1 MEKQELFW
9 KKESESD
16 QKWKDK
22 LVLVSMQEIWEVA
35 LHQRHIGALV
45 AGGRGANGKS
55 IFWFLFNISFSIV
68 QSRISL
74 NLLWAPV
81 CCLAFLKSPT
91 NQIYEISDGPAKLSC
106 GMKGQRNIY
115 SVVHSSEV
123 ILQVLSFDQ
132 LPRRPYFWVVSEL
145 GNFLPWI
152 ARLLTFLFFRWK
164 ISFAISK

>member
-1 MEKQELFW
+1 
-9 KKESESD
+9 
-16 QKWKDK
+16 
-22 LVLVSMQEIWEVA
+22 MQEIWAVA

-45 AGGRGANGKS
+45 VGGRGANGKS

-74 NLLWAPV
+74 NLGSRL
-81 CCLAFLKSPT
+81 
-91 NQIYEISDGPAKLSC
+91 LSC
-106 GMKGQRNIY
+106 FPKIPNQPNLRNFRWTSQIKLWYKGQRNIY
-115 SVVHSSEV
+115 SVVHSSQV

-132 LPRRPYFWVVSEL
+132 LPRRSYFWVVSEL

>member
-1 MEKQELFW
+1 MAIL
-9 KKESESD
+9 
-16 QKWKDK
+16 
-22 LVLVSMQEIWEVA
+22 
-35 LHQRHIGALV
+35 
-45 AGGRGANGKS
+45 S

-91 NQIYEISDGPAKLSC
+91 NQIYEISDGPAKRRC

-115 SVVHSSEV
+115 SVVHSSQV

-132 LPRRPYFWVVSEL
+132 LPRRPYF
-145 GNFLPWI
+145 
-152 ARLLTFLFFRWK
+152 
-164 ISFAISK
+164 